1 MRFVDE
7 EILIKIT
14 NRDTDQTRFFKS
26 YLEKNDITVQVVELV
41 NPLTTFLYDNTKLL
55 SRPNYKLDLVF
66 NVFSENRDEAIE
78 NFEKMHF
85 LLDMVKPTVYYEVND
100 ISKID
105 PKPYDKVAKVNS
117 YIAARH
123 KSFEDA
129 KNAFAAAGLDIADE
143 QSNSKIRL
151 QLKYFPRIS
160 NSKKSDIY
168 NVFPIAIS
176 CTPNLEMGYVQV
188 PYWTNK
194 RDELHVTNQMN
205 MIPISY
211 KVNFSANIVLSYAEA
226 TKQVENRDYEL
237 LAAVPED
244 VKTPG
249 GPPPAATTPPPAATT
264 PVIPLLSD
272 LSLPSNQTT
281 YNAFEKFVKDL
292 GISFSGFNSILKPD
306 KTPDTDKIKSI
317 IKTVNEFG
325 SRSSSIKITKSST
338 EISKIEIDSAFLA
351 KTPAEIKVFN
361 EFKKDLQK
369 LIKP

>member
-14 NRDTDQTRFFKS
+14 NRDINQTRFFKS
-26 YLEKNDITVQVVELV
+26 YLEKNDITVQVVELI

-85 LLDMVKPTVYYEVND
+85 LLDMVKPTVYYEAGD
-100 ISKID
+100 TSKIN
-105 PKPYDKVAKVNS
+105 PKPYDTVAKVNS
-117 YIAARH
+117 FIAGKYA
-123 KSFEDA
+123 SFEEA

-160 NSKKSDIY
+160 NSRKSDIY

-176 CTPNLEMGYVQV
+176 CTPNVEMGYVQI
-188 PYWTNK
+188 PFWTNK
-194 RDELHVTNQMN
+194 RDRFHVTNQMN

-226 TKQVENRDYEL
+226 TKEVVNNDF
-237 LAAVPED
+237 
-244 VKTPG
+244 
-249 GPPPAATTPPPAATT
+249 
-264 PVIPLLSD
+264 
-272 LSLPSNQTT
+272 SLPSAAEPVKKPLPPAPAPAAAAAASIPALAALGLPENETT
-281 YNAFEKFVKDL
+281 YKAFEKIVKDL
-292 GISFSGFNSILKPD
+292 VVGFTGFDAILKPD
-306 KTPDTDKIKSI
+306 KKTSDTDRIIAI
-317 IKTVNEFG
+317 IKKIDDFRKSNPSSVRVTGNATEF
-325 SRSSSIKITKSST
+325 
-338 EISKIEIDSAFLA
+338 SKIEVDYAYLA
-351 KTPAEIKVFN
+351 NNASQMKSFN
-361 EFKKDLQK
+361 EFRTE
-369 LIKP
+369 LIKEVKP